1 MGPDRTP
8 PPPGPMM
15 LLSMA
20 IMTILLI
27 GGLFYFR
34 SAERTFADVI

>member
-1 MGPDRTP
+1 
-8 PPPGPMM
+8 MM
-15 LLSMA
+15 LLSA
-20 IMTILLI
+20 GIMIVLLV